1 MARIPEETIARIRDS
16 ADILDVVSNYVQLK
30 RRGRNYFGLCPFHQ
44 EKTPSFSVN
53 QQKQIFHCFGCGRGG
68 NAVTFVMEME
78 KVEFVEA
85 VKRLGDRYGIP
96 VELAGTTDPKHKAT
110 VQQILDLYDL
120 AADFYQKQLRGDGGA
135 KIRDYLKERGFSEA
149 TTALFKLG
157 YAPAGWDNLL
167 KLIKTKKFS
176 REALNQSGLFL
187 SGEHGPYDRFRSR
200 IMFPIS
206 NIGGRV
212 VALAGRVFE
221 SDDPAKYVNSP
232 ETPVYHKSEI
242 LYGFSLARNE
252 IRDRETAI
260 IVEGYL
266 DLIQLYQAG
275 IHNIVAVSGT
285 ALTDRHARELRKL
298 TPEIYLAYDGDSAG
312 IQAAVRGGY
321 TLLRNGLNPRIIR
334 LPTDMDPDDWVLKE
348 GTEPFMDAVETAV
361 PLLEFH
367 RDHFQGDLTQAV
379 DMRRF
384 LDDTLTELVQIQ
396 DPLVQEL
403 NLKKVADLT
412 GLDESPIRRAL
423 QRIPRVRSR
432 EADTGAPSEAAI
444 TLVEPTRSHKAQMT
458 LLKLAFEGSD
468 QVLNLILDHAKG
480 ELFSHAVLNQIWTY
494 VEQVLNQESVPEPS
508 AIMDQ
513 MASDEE
519 RQVLSQILMAE
530 DLTAM
535 EAEDQLFDLAAD
547 CLTILHR
554 ETLQQ
559 KIEQRRLELLKAE
572 REGVAPPAE
581 LVSEVAALQRELA
594 NLKQQFIQIRAS

>member
-1 MARIPEETIARIRDS
+1 MARIPEETITRIRDS
-16 ADILDVVSNYVQLK
+16 ADILDVVSDYVQLK

-68 NAVTFVMEME
+68 NSITFVMELE
-78 KVEFVEA
+78 KVEFVDA
-85 VKRLGDRYGIP
+85 VQRLGEKYGIP

-120 AADFYQKQLRGDGGA
+120 AVDFYQKELRGDSGT
-135 KIRDYLKERGFSEA
+135 KVREYLGERGLSEA
-149 TTALFKLG
+149 TIALFKMG
-157 YAPAGWDNLL
+157 YAPPGWDNLL
-167 KLIKTKKFS
+167 KLVMAKKFS
-176 REALNQSGLFL
+176 REALNQSGLF
-187 SGEHGPYDRFRSR
+187 SAGERGPYDRFRSR

-232 ETPVYHKSEI
+232 ETPVYHKSDI
-242 LYGFSLARNE
+242 LYGYALTRND
-252 IRDRETAI
+252 IRDQETAV
-260 IVEGYL
+260 IVEGYM

-298 TPEIYLAYDGDSAG
+298 TPDIYLAYDGDSAG
-312 IQAAVRGGY
+312 IQAAIRGGY
-321 TLLRNGLNPRIIR
+321 TLLRNGLDPKIVQ
-334 LPTDMDPDDWVLKE
+334 LPPDLDPDDWVLKE
-348 GTEPFMDAVETAV
+348 GPEPFLEAAKKGV

-367 RDHFQGDLTQAV
+367 RDHFRGDLSQAV

-384 LDDTLTELVQIQ
+384 LDETLVELVQIQ
-396 DPLVQEL
+396 DPLVHEL
-403 NLKKVADLT
+403 HLKKVADLT
-412 GLDESPIRRAL
+412 GLDERPIRQAL
-423 QRIPRVRSR
+423 QRIPRLRSR
-432 EADTGAPSEAAI
+432 GAEAETPSEPALSLI
-444 TLVEPTRSHKAQMT
+444 EPSRSHKAQMV
-458 LLKLAFEGSD
+458 LLRLAFEDSD
-468 QVLNLILDHAKG
+468 QVLNLILDHTRE
-480 ELFSHAVLNQIWTY
+480 ELFSHPLLHKIWTNVEKVLNQGTI
-494 VEQVLNQESVPEPS
+494 PDAS

-513 MASDEE
+513 LASDEE

-530 DLTAM
+530 ELASV
-535 EAEDQLFDLAAD
+535 EDKSQLIDLAAD

-554 ETLQQ
+554 ATLQQ
-559 KIEQRRLELLKAE
+559 KIEQRRLELRKAE
-572 REGVAPPAE
+572 REGTVPPAD

-594 NLKQQFIQIRAS
+594 NLKQQFSHIQAR